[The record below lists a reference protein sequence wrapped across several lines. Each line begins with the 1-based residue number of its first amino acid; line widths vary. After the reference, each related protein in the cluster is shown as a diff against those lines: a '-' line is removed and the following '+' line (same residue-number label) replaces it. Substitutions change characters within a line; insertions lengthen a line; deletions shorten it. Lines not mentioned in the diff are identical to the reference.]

1 MTARAGAKD
10 FKQHAAAIWKRL
22 KKRWPDARCTL
33 DFKNPLE
40 LLVATVLSAQCT
52 DERVNQVTRDLFRK
66 YKTARDY
73 ASAKPRELEQ
83 DVRSTGFYKNKAKS
97 ILGAAKILQEKHEGR
112 VPDTMEALVELP
124 GVARKTANVVLGT
137 AFGKAEGVVVDTHVR
152 RLSKR
157 LALTKHDDPVKIE
170 RDLMALF
177 PRRDW
182 TALGHALVLHGRH
195 VCRARKPLCGECTL
209 NDICPS
215 SEG

>member
-1 MTARAGAKD
+1 M
-10 FKQHAAAIWKRL
+10 
-22 KKRWPDARCTL
+22 
-33 DFKNPLE
+33 
-40 LLVATVLSAQCT
+40 LSAQCT
-52 DERVNQVTRDLFRK
+52 DERVNQVTRVLFRK
-66 YKTARDY
+66 HKTARDY
-73 ASAKPRELEQ
+73 ASVKPRELEQ
-83 DVRSTGFYKNKAKS
+83 DIHSTGFYKNKAKS

-195 VCRARKPLCGECTL
+195 VCRARKPLCGKCTM
-209 NDICPS
+209 NDICPAS
-215 SEG
+215 AG

>member
-10 FKQHAAAIWKRL
+10 FKQHAATIWKHL

-52 DERVNQVTRDLFRK
+52 DERVNQVTRGLFRK

-73 ASAKPRELEQ
+73 TSAKPQELER

-137 AFGKAEGVVVDTHVR
+137 AFGKAEGVVVDTHVH

-195 VCRARKPLCGECTL
+195 VCRARKPLCGECVL
-209 NDICPS
+209 SGICPS

>member
-1 MTARAGAKD
+1 MTARTGVKD
-10 FKQHAAAIWKRL
+10 FKQHAAATWKHL

-52 DERVNQVTRDLFRK
+52 DERVNKVTKNLFKK

-73 ASAKPRELEQ
+73 ASAKPEELEQ
-83 DVRSTGFYKNKAKS
+83 DIRSTGFYRNKAKS
-97 ILGAAKILQEKHEGR
+97 IRGAAKILREKHEGR
-112 VPDTMEALVELP
+112 VPDTMDELVELP
-124 GVARKTANVVLGT
+124 GVARKTANVVLGS

-157 LALTKHDDPVKIE
+157 LALTEHDDPVKIE
-170 RDLMALF
+170 RDLMTLF

-215 SEG
+215 SEE